1 MTDAVLMTKDDMAE
15 LMASIKTMENLLKIV
30 VRNTKQPDVVTVA
43 DIAKI
48 EGLSITNLKDKHPEL
63 LPNFGISDYGT
74 GTRRWKFDTYIKWQA
89 IPVAQRLQ
97 MYQTHL
103 LNQGIID

>member
-1 MTDAVLMTKDDMAE
+1 MTEAVLVTKDDMDK
-15 LMASIKTMENLLKIV
+15 LMSSIKSMENLLKIV

-43 DIAKI
+43 DIAEI

-63 LPNFGISDYGT
+63 LPNFGVSDYGT
-74 GTRRWKFDTYIKWQA
+74 GTRRWKFDTYLKWQE

-97 MYQTHL
+97 MYRSHV
-103 LNQGIID
+103 LNG